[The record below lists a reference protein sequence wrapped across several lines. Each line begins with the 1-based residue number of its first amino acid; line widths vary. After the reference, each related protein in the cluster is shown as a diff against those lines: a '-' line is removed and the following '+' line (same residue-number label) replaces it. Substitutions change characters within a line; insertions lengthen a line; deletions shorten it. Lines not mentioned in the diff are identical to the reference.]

1 MSIVS
6 LTSDLPNDNTYIF
19 SASYN
24 NGDAYKAFSNGT
36 ETWESSAFETKTEKY
51 YTYSGVEKTKITN
64 REMVVLPTSYTTATG
79 PPLNLFD
86 QSKLTV
92 DIVGDWIQVQ
102 LPFQA
107 YLSEYTILPPDRP
120 TNVVYSFVIVG
131 SNDTKTWYYIDEHV
145 GNITTYN
152 TDLTTTTTTPVSVTP
167 IHKYSHFRFI
177 ITQIIDLTDSTK
189 HTVKINKISLR
200 GSKDT
205 LYIPLQ
211 TINPSMRRTIPRE
224 TTPLLQ
230 GFENINL
237 RRSYRNE
244 MIGDTQNII
253 IGLGNNI
260 QNTGSF
266 YPYNVNKMQTIQ
278 PYSLYENYE
287 SEMQEQEQ
295 QPTEYLQEEEPQ
307 EQQIQNIDAVC
318 NELIQDYDK
327 ANKCIELL
335 RAGVNNTQELVQL
348 MNQINNKEGY
358 LVNNME
364 GFVVR
369 EGMTQDEMNTKV
381 QDINRIRATLSNNAK
396 YDFAGNLVMGDE
408 YDDYHRWNKSKK
420 PELID
425 AVIEDTSQMI
435 YYENTSYILGTIM
448 ISVLLISI
456 LSMSR

>member
-1 MSIVS
+1 
-6 LTSDLPNDNTYIF
+6 
-19 SASYN
+19 
-24 NGDAYKAFSNGT
+24 
-36 ETWESSAFETKTEKY
+36 
-51 YTYSGVEKTKITN
+51 
-64 REMVVLPTSYTTATG
+64 MVVLPMSYITDTSTTG

-92 DIVGDWIQVQ
+92 DIDGDWIQVQ

-107 YLSEYTILPPDRP
+107 YLSEYTIFPPDLP

-152 TDLTTTTTTPVSVTP
+152 ADLTTTTTTPIAVTP

-177 ITQIIDLTDSTK
+177 ITQIINLTTDSKTQ
-189 HTVKINKISLR
+189 TVKINKISLK

-224 TTPLLQ
+224 TTPLRTTSSIQ

-244 MIGDTQNII
+244 MMGDTQNII

-287 SEMQEQEQ
+287 SEMQEEQQPTEYVEEEQEEQQPTEYVQEEQQEQ
-295 QPTEYLQEEEPQ
+295 QPTEYVQEEQQ
-307 EQQIQNIDAVC
+307 EQQPTEYVEEEQQEQQPTEYVEEEQQERQIQNIDAVC

-327 ANKCIELL
+327 ANRCIELL
-335 RAGVNNTQELVQL
+335 RTGVNNTQELVQL

-364 GFVVR
+364 GFMVR
-369 EGMTQDEMNTKV
+369 EGMTQQEMNTKV
-381 QDINRIRATLSNNAK
+381 QDIDSMRKTMSNNAK

-408 YDDYHRWNKSKK
+408 YDEYHKWNKSKN